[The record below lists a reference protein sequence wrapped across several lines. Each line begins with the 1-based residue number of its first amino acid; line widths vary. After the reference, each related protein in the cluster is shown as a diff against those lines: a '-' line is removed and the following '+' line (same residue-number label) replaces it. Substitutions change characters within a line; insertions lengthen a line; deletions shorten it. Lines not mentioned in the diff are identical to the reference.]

1 MNNKEQIQE
10 LLEIMKIQGRKPHL
24 VEKMTILMEQRSFKP
39 IINTYKPNIINNIN
53 HINHTNKP
61 IIPYPSL
68 PPHIRRNK
76 YK

>member
-24 VEKMTILMEQRSFKP
+24 VEKMTILMKQRSFKP
-39 IINTYKPNIINNIN
+39 IINNNTYKPNK
-53 HINHTNKP
+53 INHTNKP

-68 PPHIRRNK
+68 PPHIRRRK
-76 YK
+76 YN